1 MKLIKM
7 EDIELISENEFTK
20 IFKYKDNVDIYLS
33 KAVDEETDKHFL
45 VASIPQIEETNT
57 FKLSYP
63 SQYDTIEERD
73 AVFNDFNLNVAK
85 FFIEDLIQT
94 IKNQNKTNQENQN
107 SIDEKNENKVKQL
120 FGNQNLLNENSTEI

>member
-1 MKLIKM
+1 MKIIKM
-7 EDIELISENEFTK
+7 EDIEIISENEFTK
-20 IFKYKDNVDIYLS
+20 IFKYKDNVEIYLS

-45 VASIPQIEETNT
+45 VASIPQIKETNT
-57 FKLSYP
+57 LNLSYP
-63 SQYDTIEERD
+63 SQYDTIEQRD
-73 AVFNDFNLNVAK
+73 SVFNDFDLSVAK

-94 IKNQNKTNQENQN
+94 IKNQNKINQENQN